1 MACMSVTRRQFLA
14 QASAAAL
21 ASGMSGMAAASVTE
35 TLRSAGVTRNLLVG
49 CATQDHHLT
58 DAPDYVEL
66 LKAQASI
73 LVTENVMKFGPLRP
87 TPTTFFFDDADRVVN
102 FAKANEMKM
111 RGHNFVWH
119 KNLGKWFDG
128 YATSA
133 NAEQILVDH
142 IETVAGRYAGQL
154 HSWDVVNEAVL
165 VEDGLPDGLRKSPW
179 LTLMGPGYLDVA
191 YRTAR
196 RADPKAMLVYNDY
209 GIEGENEA
217 AQKKREAVLALLRGM
232 QDRKVPIDAMG
243 VQSHLSAGP
252 NHTYGEGL
260 MKLLDQ
266 VHAMGLKVL
275 VTEMDVNDRDLP
287 PDIPARDAAVADV
300 YGKYLG
306 MVTPHPA
313 VCAVVTWGI
322 TDRWTWLNS
331 EASRKDG
338 QHERPLPFDEALT
351 PKPAFTAMVGAL
363 RRV

>member
-21 ASGMSGMAAASVTE
+21 ASGMSGAATASVTE

-209 GIEGENEA
+209 GIEGENDA
-217 AQKKREAVLALLRGM
+217 AQKKRDAVLALLHGM
-232 QDRKVPIDAMG
+232 QDRNVPIDALG

-252 NHTYGEGL
+252 THSYGKGL
-260 MKLLDQ
+260 MKLLDH

-287 PDIPARDAAVADV
+287 PDIAGRDAAVAAV
-300 YGKYLG
+300 YGSYLS
-306 MVTPHPA
+306 MVAPHPA
-313 VCAVVTWGI
+313 LCAVLTWGL
-322 TDRWTWLNS
+322 TDRWTWLNG
-331 EASRKDG
+331 ENSRKDG
-338 QHERPLPFDEALT
+338 QHERPLPFDEALA
-351 PKPAFTAMVGAL
+351 PKSAFTAMTRAL
-363 RRV
+363 RKT